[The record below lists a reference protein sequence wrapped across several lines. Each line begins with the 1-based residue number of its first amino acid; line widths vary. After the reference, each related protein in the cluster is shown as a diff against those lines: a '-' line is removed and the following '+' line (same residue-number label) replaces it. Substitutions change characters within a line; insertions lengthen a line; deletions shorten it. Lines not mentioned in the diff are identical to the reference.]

1 MPNARSNRLARVPAS
16 TLKLA
21 LALGL
26 GLGLAGCGGMP
37 QNTSLYSV
45 KQPVVE
51 RTNMVL
57 DVNTSPSGLPISEQQ
72 RLNGWFETMDLRYG
86 DRIAIENPGQNPA
99 VTNAIRDLASRYGL
113 LLSETASVTAGYLQ
127 PGQARVV
134 ITRSTASVPG
144 CPDWS
149 AKSDMNYTS
158 GLSPNFGCA
167 VNSNLAAMVADPQD
181 LLEGKKG
188 SGETVIA
195 TSNKAISTYRDM
207 EPTGKGGLMDAG
219 QAGSGG
225 GGGGGGGEGGN

>member
-1 MPNARSNRLARVPAS
+1 MPVARPKSPTVRLGRAP
-16 TLKLA
+16 A
-21 LALGL
+21 LAIALTL

-37 QNTSLYSV
+37 TNTSLYST

-51 RTNMVL
+51 RTNFTL
-57 DVNTSPSGLPISEQQ
+57 DVTTSAAGLPISEQQ

-99 VTNAIRDLASRYGL
+99 VTNAIRDLAARHGL
-113 LLSETASVTAGYLQ
+113 MIADAAPVTAGMLQ

-149 AKSDMNYTS
+149 AKSDMNYNNATS
-158 GLSPNFGCA
+158 PGYGCA

-188 SGETVIA
+188 SGETIIA
-195 TSNKAISTYRDM
+195 TSNKAIATFR
-207 EPTGKGGLMDAG
+207 ETPPTGAGGLMNAT
-219 QAGSGG
+219 GG
-225 GGGGGGGEGGN
+225 GGGGGGGN

>member
-1 MPNARSNRLARVPAS
+1 MPNARLNRLARVPAS
-16 TLKLA
+16 SIKLA

-37 QNTSLYSV
+37 ENTSLYSV
-45 KQPVVE
+45 KQPVVA

-57 DVNTSPSGLPISEQQ
+57 DVNTNPSGLPISEQQ

-86 DRIAIENPGQNPA
+86 DRVAIENPGQNPA
-99 VTNAIRDLASRYGL
+99 VTNAIRDLAGRYGL
-113 LLSETASVTAGYLQ
+113 MISDTAPVTPGYLQ

-134 ITRSTASVPG
+134 ITRTTASVPG

-149 AKSDMNYTS
+149 AKSDMNYTN
-158 GLSPNFGCA
+158 GTSPGFGCA

-207 EPTGKGGLMDAG
+207 EPTGKGGLMEASAG
-219 QAGSGG
+219 GGG

>member
-1 MPNARSNRLARVPAS
+1 MTGRPARAPAS
-16 TLKLA
+16 TLNRASKLA
-21 LALGL
+21 LALAL

-37 QNTSLYSV
+37 DNASLYST

-51 RTNMVL
+51 RTNFTL

-99 VTNAIRDLASRYGL
+99 VANAIRELAGRYGL
-113 LLSETASVTAGYLQ
+113 MISDVAPATAGMLQ

-134 ITRSTASVPG
+134 ITRTSAAVPG

-149 AKSDMNYTS
+149 AKSDMSYNNGIST
-158 GLSPNFGCA
+158 NFGCG

-195 TSNKAISTYRDM
+195 TSNKAIATLRNA
-207 EPTGKGGLMDAG
+207 EPTGAGGLLDPGAG
-219 QAGSGG
+219 GGTGG
-225 GGGGGGGEGGN
+225 GGN